1 MEPVR
6 VFFNLDV
13 LLRQQVLLHLIHLLL
28 SFKLLNVSNCYP
40 KTNLRSLILK
50 LTCKHNQPEKRPE
63 VSASK
68 LSLLAI
74 PATKTE

>member
-28 SFKLLNVSNCYP
+28 SFKLLDVSNCYP
-40 KTNLRSLILK
+40 KLILG
-50 LTCKHNQPEKRPE
+50 
-63 VSASK
+63 V
-68 LSLLAI
+68 
-74 PATKTE
+74 